1 MDSVME
7 HVAPLLRLADDYG
20 GLYIALAIVVITSV
34 VVLVVIKSSKSGR
47 DTVLLLG
54 LCDSGKTLL
63 FSLLSA
69 KRWVK
74 TQTSIQ
80 ENVGRYASTREKSGK
95 SFKVVDLPGHER
107 LRAKYLYKHKDG
119 ARGIIFMVDSVNFSR
134 EVRGAAEFLYD
145 VFANKT
151 MLKNKVSILIACNK
165 QDVPTAK
172 SCTVIKSQLEK
183 ELNALRK
190 TRSAALLGLDDY
202 ASSKNQDIG
211 KSGQDFEFSHMHP
224 IKVAFCE
231 CSLHSTTDIASNV
244 LSDTTTPP
252 AAAEQKPKLT
262 EIEDWLQAL

>member
-1 MDSVME
+1 ME
-7 HVAPLLRLADDYG
+7 HITPLLEIAEKYG
-20 GLYIALAIVVITSV
+20 GIYLAMALVVITTAIIFI
-34 VVLVVIKSSKSGR
+34 VIKSTKSGR

-54 LCDSGKTLL
+54 LCDSGKTRL

-69 KRWVK
+69 KREVK

-119 ARGIIFMVDSVNFSR
+119 ARGIIFMVDSVNFVR
-134 EVRGAAEFLYD
+134 EVRDAAEFLYD

-151 MLKNKVSILIACNK
+151 MMRNRVSILIACNK

-190 TRSAALLGLDDY
+190 TRSAALLDMVDY

-211 KSGQDFEFSHMHP
+211 KSGQDFEFSHVHP

-231 CSLHSTTDIASNV
+231 CSLHSTTG
-244 LSDTTTPP
+244 TTT
-252 AAAEQKPKLT
+252 AGDHKPKLT

>member
-1 MDSVME
+1 MQAMME
-7 HVAPLLRLADDYG
+7 HITPILEMLDKYG
-20 GLYIALAIVVITSV
+20 GAYLAVALVIITTAIIFI
-34 VVLVVIKSSKSGR
+34 VIKSTKSGR

-69 KRWVK
+69 KREVK

-80 ENVGRYASTREKSGK
+80 ENVGRYASSREKSGK

-119 ARGIIFMVDSVNFSR
+119 ARGIIFMVDSVNFVR
-134 EVRGAAEFLYD
+134 EVRDAAEFLYD

-151 MLKNKVSILIACNK
+151 MMKNKVSILIACNK

-190 TRSAALLGLDDY
+190 TRSAALLDMDDY

-211 KSGQDFEFSHMHP
+211 KSGQDFEFSHVHP
-224 IKVAFCE
+224 IKVSFCE
-231 CSLHSTTDIASNV
+231 CSLHSTTG
-244 LSDTTTPP
+244 TTTSP
-252 AAAEQKPKLT
+252 ADLKPKLA